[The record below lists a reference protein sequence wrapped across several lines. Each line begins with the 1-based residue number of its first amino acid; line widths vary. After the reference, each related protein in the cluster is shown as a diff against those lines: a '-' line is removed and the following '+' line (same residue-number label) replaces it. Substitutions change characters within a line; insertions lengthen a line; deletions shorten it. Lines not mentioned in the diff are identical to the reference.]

1 MQDGYRTV
9 IESLGVYL
17 PPKEVTTKEILR
29 ACKQKIF
36 LPLQRLTGIKSR
48 RMAGDEEFA
57 IDLAQRAIS
66 ECLARSKYSPEDI
79 DLVVCC
85 NISRYDGPDFE
96 FSFEPSTSVR
106 LQRHFGFKNALAF
119 DISNA
124 CAGMFTG
131 INIADG
137 YIKAGLIQRALVVS
151 GEYITHL
158 TLTAQKEIA
167 GRNDDRFACLTLGD
181 SGAAVLLERS
191 ENPNVGFHAVDM
203 YTLGAFSDYC
213 IARPTHEKHGGAIMF
228 TESVKLHTVAIAE
241 SVKHFGHLLM
251 GMKWPRE
258 AFNYV
263 IMHQTA
269 RTAIQQTATMINKVF
284 KDKICDTKTNMIN
297 NLERRGNTSTT
308 THFVALWDNIIN
320 ERIQPGDNV
329 VFAIQA
335 SGITIGTAPYTF
347 DEFPL
352 RMRRFE
358 KAAAEGKRM
367 PAQLPAASHAAPA
380 LRSRHRR
387 VRIESV
393 GTIPEGTVVA
403 ADAIE
408 LVRAAAENCFASS
421 AHRREEIDLLIHSGV
436 HRNDFICEPAIA
448 AMIAGRLGVNGEGTA
463 ADGPKTFAYDV
474 FNGAVGF
481 LNACYN
487 GIAMIRSRKF
497 RNVMVVASEIEN
509 NASLD
514 KELLGVKETGSAII
528 LDESSND
535 VGFGNFIF
543 RYFTDYI
550 DSFRSQIGQEGGTSY
565 LKFMRNPEI
574 ENQYLRCIADAVRD
588 LLKREGLSFDQIKAI
603 FPPQISSEFI
613 AHLSERLEVVKS
625 KFVDVAQEGVDLF
638 TSSLPY
644 TLKSAQERK
653 LVGSG
658 DIGLIINVGSGIQ
671 VGCAIYYF

>member
-1 MQDGYRTV
+1 
-9 IESLGVYL
+9 
-17 PPKEVTTKEILR
+17 
-29 ACKQKIF
+29 
-36 LPLQRLTGIKSR
+36 
-48 RMAGDEEFA
+48 
-57 IDLAQRAIS
+57 
-66 ECLARSKYSPEDI
+66 
-79 DLVVCC
+79 
-85 NISRYDGPDFE
+85 

-137 YIKAGLIQRALVVS
+137 YIKAGLVQRVLVVS

-167 GRNDDRFACLTLGD
+167 GRNDNRFACLTLGD
-181 SGAAVLLERS
+181 SGAAVLLEAS

-203 YTLGAFSDYC
+203 YTLGHFSDYC
-213 IARPTHEKHGGAIMF
+213 IARPTYEKHGGAIMF
-228 TESVKLHTVAIAE
+228 TDSMKLHTVAIAE

-269 RTAIQQTATMINKVF
+269 RTAIQQTATLINKVF
-284 KDKICDTKTNMIN
+284 KDKICDKTNMIN
-297 NLERRGNTSTT
+297 NLESRGNTSTT

-320 ERIQPGDNV
+320 NRIQPGDNV

-347 DEFPL
+347 DELPL

-358 KAAAEGKRM
+358 KTATAGKRM
-367 PAQLPAASHAAPA
+367 PAQLPATTRHAGPA
-380 LRSRHRR
+380 MRAGQRR
-387 VRIESV
+387 IRIESV

-408 LVRAAAENCFASS
+408 LVSAAAENCFACSI
-421 AHRREEIDLLIHSGV
+421 HKREEIDLLIHSGV

-448 AMIAGRLGVNGEGTA
+448 AMIAGRLGVNGKETA

-474 FNGAVGF
+474 FNGAIGF

-487 GIAMIRSRKF
+487 AIAMIRSRKF
-497 RNVMVVASEIEN
+497 HNVMVVASEVEN
-509 NASLD
+509 NANSN

-528 LDESSND
+528 LDESTDN
-535 VGFGNFIF
+535 VGFGSFIF

-550 DSFRSQIGQEGGTSY
+550 DSFRSQIGQEEGTSY
-565 LKFMRNPEI
+565 LKFIRNPEI
-574 ENQYLRCIADAVRD
+574 ENQYLGCIADAVRD
-588 LLKREGLSFDQIKAI
+588 LLAREGLTFEQIKAI

-613 AHLSERLEVVKS
+613 SHLSDRLKVVKS
-625 KFVDVAQEGVDLF
+625 KFVDVALEGADLF

-644 TLKSAQERK
+644 TLKSAQEK
-653 LVGSG
+653 QLVSHG